1 MEAFLSLSR
10 KRHELKTFVSAV
22 IITISVL
29 DIIDVLRV
37 LPVLPEYLYGFKV
50 FRHVFCSFGVFHELA
65 VAVFL
70 IAISV
75 AVCCQVCVLA
85 YNLCQFLKQKIS
97 ALSATNFSFSVVNDH
112 RMMMMMTIPLTL
124 SSEQSYI
131 H

>member
-1 MEAFLSLSR
+1 MEAFLSICVSR

-37 LPVLPEYLYGFKV
+37 LPVLPEYLYGFQV

-75 AVCCQVCVLA
+75 AVCCQVS
-85 YNLCQFLKQKIS
+85 NLCQFRSKQK
-97 ALSATNFSFSVVNDH
+97 ALSTNFSFSFVLELI
-112 RMMMMMTIPLTL
+112 IPV
-124 SSEQSYI
+124 
-131 H
+131 